1 YVDVFR
7 EGFEAF
13 ASRFRETL
21 EQGVEGTRYEVTVR
35 TADGRAVALGMS
47 TSLLLGSSGE
57 RRGMIALFQDLSEV
71 KALEEKIRRGETLV
85 AIGQLSAGIAHE
97 IRNCL
102 NPISGSVEVLQ
113 RELEVKGENARLL
126 DLIVRES
133 ERLDRFIKELLD
145 YARERP
151 LRTET
156 VDAAAL
162 AGESVELARRHP
174 SATEAKRVA
183 FEPSGT
189 AVWIQADLDQMK
201 QVLTNLLINALEA
214 IEGEGTVSVAVRQ
227 DRRAPQ
233 GWGRAPGSPRAVLEI
248 VDTGAGIP
256 AQDLEHVFEPFFS
269 TKQGGTGL
277 GLAIASR
284 IVERHGGQLEV
295 ESRVGVGTTMR
306 LWLPQ
311 SERPARTVAHAA

>member
-1 YVDVFR
+1 MTFR
-7 EGFEAF
+7 I
-13 ASRFRETL
+13 S
-21 EQGVEGTRYEVTVR
+21 
-35 TADGRAVALGMS
+35 
-47 TSLLLGSSGE
+47 
-57 RRGMIALFQDLSEV
+57 
-71 KALEEKIRRGETLV
+71 
-85 AIGQLSAGIAHE
+85 AI
-97 IRNCL
+97 
-102 NPISGSVEVLQ
+102 
-113 RELEVKGENARLL
+113 
-126 DLIVRES
+126 
-133 ERLDRFIKELLD
+133 
-145 YARERP
+145 
-151 LRTET
+151 
-156 VDAAAL
+156 
-162 AGESVELARRHP
+162 
-174 SATEAKRVA
+174 
-183 FEPSGT
+183 
-189 AVWIQADLDQMK
+189 WIQADLDQMK

-227 DRRAPQ
+227 DRRAPH
-233 GWGRAPGSPRAVLEI
+233 GWGRAQGAPRAVLEI